1 VQVRRLNYR
10 HAFHVGNFGCV
21 PCLAPV
27 FNEERV
33 LSVCTR
39 GIGRESTWRFLEL
52 LTFASLS
59 GRDVLK
65 HSVLVAVL
73 RHMHRK
79 DKPMFLL
86 DTHSS
91 RGMFK
96 LTSPEAMR
104 SPEHLQGPLD
114 ENDTHKLRFAS

>member
-1 VQVRRLNYR
+1 MHFTSATLGVFLV
-10 HAFHVGNFGCV
+10 AMVGED
-21 PCLAPV
+21 A
-27 FNEERV
+27 
-33 LSVCTR
+33 

-104 SPEHLQGPLD
+104 SPEHLQGQPFR
-114 ENDTHKLRFAS
+114 HKTVRAR

>member
-1 VQVRRLNYR
+1 MHFTSATLGVFLV
-10 HAFHVGNFGCV
+10 AMVGED
-21 PCLAPV
+21 A
-27 FNEERV
+27 
-33 LSVCTR
+33 

-104 SPEHLQGPLD
+104 SPEHLQGQPFR
-114 ENDTHKLRFAS
+114 HKTLRAR

>member
-1 VQVRRLNYR
+1 MDSM
-10 HAFHVGNFGCV
+10 VGED
-21 PCLAPV
+21 A
-27 FNEERV
+27 
-33 LSVCTR
+33 

-104 SPEHLQGPLD
+104 SPEHLQGQPCR
-114 ENDTHKLRFAS
+114 HKTLRAL